1 MVHFLFTTGL
11 PTKISPFAR
20 KYSKFLDGS
29 LAAFEAAEREQ
40 FAGYAERLASE
51 QLEEGETNPVEYG
64 EMPFFHCDLTGGL
77 HRLAFSTADDPFYKT
92 SESKYYP
99 EAVVFDA
106 AGKILARVSPDNR
119 SSAEYHMTYSDDVRD
134 NVLKINDDRKIQ
146 ISFNQIKE
154 PGTMILLTVRQ
165 FVPKDGRTVGKEGE
179 FDRAWFRLANE
190 DTNQT
195 LDYCMLKKVEL
206 PEDYQELIPAEE
218 EEDAPPF
225 RNTLTYVAGALF
237 LDPSRGTP
245 QWVFESYKNV
255 LQAKDLKDVGGDA
268 AAALGELYARA
279 TAEFEEQQKVLAD
292 ASNALKKS
300 LEEKKQQ
307 QLEAAKKAA
316 KQAKGGKKGA
326 KKEAEE
332 EPGEAERAASKL
344 EEEAAEVFDP
354 YLPASFEKALK
365 AKIPRPFIF
374 GPVEFEGLNLTEEEA
389 PFEPEAQREKVAAAL
404 ERGIYLPPNVCI
416 HGFKVKVKNR
426 TLKRRSSLLKH
437 ARFL

>member
-1 MVHFLFTTGL
+1 M
-11 PTKISPFAR
+11 KI
-20 KYSKFLDGS
+20 D
-29 LAAFEAAEREQ
+29 
-40 FAGYAERLASE
+40 
-51 QLEEGETNPVEYG
+51 
-64 EMPFFHCDLTGGL
+64 
-77 HRLAFSTADDPFYKT
+77 
-92 SESKYYP
+92 
-99 EAVVFDA
+99 
-106 AGKILARVSPDNR
+106 
-119 SSAEYHMTYSDDVRD
+119 
-134 NVLKINDDRKIQ
+134 DDRRIQ

-154 PGTMILLTVRQ
+154 PGTMILLIVRQ
-165 FVPKDGRTVGKEGE
+165 FQPKDGRVIGKEGE

-195 LDYCMLKKVEL
+195 LDYCMINKVEL
-206 PEDYQELIPAEE
+206 PEEYQELIPNENE

-245 QWVFESYKNV
+245 QWIFESYKNV
-255 LQAKDLKDVGGDA
+255 LQAKDLKDAGGDA
-268 AAALGELYARA
+268 AVALGELYARA
-279 TAEFEEQQKVLAD
+279 TSEFEEQQKVLAE

-307 QLEAAKKAA
+307 QIEAAKKAA
-316 KQAKGGKKGA
+316 KQAKGGKKG

-344 EEEAAEVFDP
+344 EEEATEVFDP
-354 YLPASFEKALK
+354 NLPASFEKALK

-374 GPVEFEGLNLTEEEA
+374 GPVEFEGLNLSEEEA
-389 PFEPEAQREKVAAAL
+389 PFEPEAQRDKVAAAL

-416 HGFKVKVKNR
+416 HGFKVKIKNR